1 VEPTGTTDIDGLSA
15 IISDQSTGSRPDV
28 YLVIL
33 GLLDAIN
40 QELADGRKVQ
50 LGKLGTFSLSV
61 TSEGEETPQEVT
73 ASSIKK
79 ARIIYR
85 PGAETRAM
93 LKTLQYEKNHNSG
106 VSLKPSEQCPCIIS
120 IFHPE
125 HASVFCRALKKCFN
139 NMLHITLVTC
149 SLLL

>member
-1 VEPTGTTDIDGLSA
+1 MSVKFKTVAHKNLQDLAAPAKHYALVEPTGTTDIDGLSA
-15 IISDQSTGSRPDV
+15 IISNQSTGSRPDV
-28 YLVIL
+28 YLVIM

-40 QELADGRKVQ
+40 QELADGRRVQ

-61 TSEGEETPQEVT
+61 TSEGKETSQEVT

-93 LKTLQYEKNHNSG
+93 LKTLQYEK
-106 VSLKPSEQCPCIIS
+106 K
-120 IFHPE
+120 
-125 HASVFCRALKKCFN
+125 
-139 NMLHITLVTC
+139 T
-149 SLLL
+149 